1 MRYTESGLMN
11 ALEKVL
17 REQNRP
23 MDCVELFDFPEVREH
38 AASPNRVSDYLG
50 NLWRKGFCTRVPY
63 TGPDKSRSK
72 WTYQWKPVS
81 PDSKVGL
88 PGPPIAGFEYAPK
101 LLIDRPLLQIT
112 EEGHTI
118 QLTTPHLTILIK
130 TH

>member
-1 MRYTESGLMN
+1 MRYTEKGLLH
-11 ALEKVL
+11 ALEKIL
-17 REQNRP
+17 RESGKA
-23 MDCVELFDFPEVREH
+23 MDCVELFDYPEVREH

-50 NLWRKGFCTRVPY
+50 SIWRKGLCTRTPSS
-63 TGPDKSRSK
+63 GDGKSRAR
-72 WTYQWKPVS
+72 WVYQWKTEPITS
-81 PDSKVGL
+81 AAKDA
-88 PGPPIAGFEYAPK
+88 PPIEGLVYAPK